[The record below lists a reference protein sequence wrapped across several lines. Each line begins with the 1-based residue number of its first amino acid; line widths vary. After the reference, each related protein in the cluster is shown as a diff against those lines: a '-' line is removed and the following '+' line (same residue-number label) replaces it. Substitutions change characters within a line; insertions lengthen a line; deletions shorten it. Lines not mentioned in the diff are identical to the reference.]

1 VFYLRKVALASSF
14 TIDRIDLKGR
24 IYERI
29 GGPAYYASL
38 ALYMIG
44 LEPLII
50 TSLGNNVKKVRDLL
64 PEYDLLNIVDTD
76 RGCSSIYTFYHRYG
90 ENGKR
95 YSEIHKTGCYVGL
108 DKLDREVLNDT
119 DWILVSPVYREIRP
133 EHIAGLVNSKKV
145 ALDLQ
150 GYSRE
155 ITDHGVKS
163 SIENLQKR
171 IRMLSGLYII
181 HLSSDDIQDIASGG
195 DNDLYKVSGLIS
207 RALITAY
214 TIGASGGYIYV
225 SRGHSSSYVVGN
237 MIGGVWHYIPAYK
250 EKENGDPTG
259 CGDIFLASM
268 VGYMARGYSII
279 DSALRASIISGIRV
293 SRGFPISID
302 HDEIEKIAET
312 LRRSIRRTD
321 I

>member
-1 VFYLRKVALASSF
+1 MEKVVLASSF
-14 TIDRIDLKGR
+14 TIDRIDIRGR

-38 ALYMIG
+38 ALHMIG
-44 LEPLII
+44 LEPLVI
-50 TSLGNNVKKVRDLL
+50 TSLGDNVKKIRDLL

-76 RGCSSIYTFYHRYG
+76 RGCGSIYMFYHRYG

-95 YSEIHKTGCYVGL
+95 YSEILQTGCYVRL

-133 EHIAGLVNSKKV
+133 EQIAGLVSSKKV

-155 ITDHGVKS
+155 ITGRGVKS
-163 SIENLQKR
+163 SIENLQKNLE
-171 IRMLSGLYII
+171 MLSGLYIM

-195 DNDLYKVSGLIS
+195 DNDLYRVSGLAS
-207 RALITAY
+207 RALITVY
-214 TIGASGGYIYV
+214 TIGAAGGYIYV
-225 SRGHSSSYVVGN
+225 SREHIPRYDVENIVR
-237 MIGGVWHYIPAYK
+237 GVWHYIPSYK
-250 EKENGDPTG
+250 EKEDGDPTG

-268 VGYMARGYSII
+268 VGYMANGYSIS
-279 DSALRASIISGIRV
+279 DSALRASIISGMRV
-293 SRGFPISID
+293 SRGFPIPID
-302 HDEIEKIAET
+302 RDEVERIAES
-312 LRRSIRRTD
+312 LRHSIRRVN

>member
-1 VFYLRKVALASSF
+1 MGKVVLVSSF

-44 LEPLII
+44 LEPLVI
-50 TSLGNNVKKVRDLL
+50 TSLGDNVKKIRDLL

-76 RGCSSIYTFYHRYG
+76 HGCSSIYTFYHRYG

-95 YSEIHKTGCYVGL
+95 YSEILQKGCYVRL
-108 DKLDREVLNDT
+108 DKLDREILKDAE
-119 DWILVSPVYREIRP
+119 WILVSPVYREVIP
-133 EHIAGLVNSKKV
+133 EHIAGLVNNKKV

-163 SIENLQKR
+163 SIENLQKQLK
-171 IRMLSGLYII
+171 MLSGLYII
-181 HLSSDDIQDIASGG
+181 HLSSDDIQDIASGV
-195 DNDLYKVSGLIS
+195 DNDLYKVSGLTS
-207 RALITAY
+207 RALITTY
-214 TIGASGGYIYV
+214 TIGAGGGYIYV
-225 SRGHSSSYVVGN
+225 SREYSSRYVRGN
-237 MIGGVWHYIPAYK
+237 MIIGVWHYIPSYK

-268 VGYMARGYSII
+268 VGYMAKGYSII

-293 SRGFPISID
+293 SRGFPIPID
-302 HDEIEKIAET
+302 RDEVERIAES
-312 LRRSIRRTD
+312 LRHSIRR
-321 I
+321 IYI